1 MSIIYLV
8 GGRASGKTTIGLE
21 LAKRLRFS
29 FVDLDHL
36 LCEDMGMSVAEIV
49 EACGWD
55 GFREHESRILAMVT
69 TSYGNEEQNV
79 VLACGGGI
87 VERSANI
94 DLMRGH
100 GSVIWLAPDVA
111 VQAARLG
118 ANPLSAQRPSITGR
132 DILAELAEI
141 MERRAPMYGKAA
153 HARVDSAAPVEAVCD
168 EIMRV
173 YDKNRGNWH

>member
-1 MSIIYLV
+1 MAIIYLV

-29 FVDLDHL
+29 FADLDRL

-49 EACGWD
+49 EAHGWD
-55 GFREHESRILAMVT
+55 GFREHESRILAMAT
-69 TSYGNEEQNV
+69 EKYGHEGQNA

-87 VERSANI
+87 VERDVNI

-100 GSVIWLAPDVA
+100 GYVIWLAPEVV

-118 ANPLSAQRPSITGR
+118 ANPLSGQRPSLTGK

-141 MERRAPMYGKAA
+141 MERRAPLYARA
-153 HARVDSAAPVEAVCD
+153 SHARIDSEAPIEAVCN
-168 EIMRV
+168 EIMRS